1 MKVRITTNRIRV
13 RLHENE
19 VRMLAGGKSVSCAVD
34 FGASGRLIHEL
45 VPSGD
50 AESLDVILTGSH
62 IRIILPS
69 DWLKDWP
76 DTERIGFQGEVERT
90 EDSSISILIE
100 KDFPCKH

>member
-19 VRMLAGGKSVSCAVD
+19 LRMLAGGKSVSCAVD
-34 FGASGRLIHEL
+34 FGASGRLTYEL
-45 VPSGD
+45 VPSSD
-50 AESLDVILTGSH
+50 AEHLEAILSGSDV
-62 IRIILPS
+62 RIFLPS

-76 DTERIGFQGEVERT
+76 DSERIGFQGEVERA
-90 EDSSISILIE
+90 EGNSISILIE